1 MYPRQGIP
9 FEAYRDVILTRD
21 LIEGGLRVGDVGTVV
36 EPHVVAGVPEE
47 SIRSSSSIWTGN
59 TRSSHVAGERPAPA
73 GAS

>member
-36 EPHVVAGVPEE
+36 EPHG
-47 SIRSSSSIWTGN
+47 RGRR
-59 TRSSHVAGERPAPA
+59 TRGEYSVEFFDMDRQY
-73 GAS
+73 SE